1 MAATEFR
8 RRLRSSLTVTAVL
21 LVVFGEFVLLTA
33 VYRRPADVHRQRV
46 TQAQLAGTLWAVHT
60 PTAPVIAQVDQAI
73 QALNADGVSSHE
85 LAPLRAAART
95 LTTQPTS
102 VAALDRVRSADNAL
116 GTTLANRQR
125 DIDDEAET
133 IYVVLLALASIGWF
147 GWFRRVVRKQR
158 ELQRTL
164 TEQTAH
170 AAGEA
175 KLASLVR
182 NASDVIAV
190 IDLESTIAYVSPSS
204 ASVLGAAPEALLA
217 SRFTDLLHPD
227 DINHFVEV
235 LTTTSPDS
243 EQPLNVRVRRSGRD
257 QIHAEG
263 VIRNL
268 LDDPAV
274 GGIVVTL
281 RDVTERRM
289 LEEQLTHQALHD
301 SLTGLANRRLF
312 ADRLAHALERRGDRM
327 EPQAVLFV
335 DLDDFKT
342 VNDSLGHGIGDKV
355 LAEIGSR
362 IGDLL
367 RAGDTV
373 ARVGGD
379 EFAVLL
385 EGATIEEA
393 KQAAERLIEAI
404 SAPIVLDA
412 VTVQISASI
421 GITLAIPG
429 EVTAEDALRN
439 SDLAMYWA
447 KESGKS
453 TTAVYES
460 RLHTEALER
469 LQLRADLQH
478 ALRSDELVL
487 HYQPEIDLAT
497 GDITGVEALIRWEH
511 PTRGLLPP
519 VSFVPMAEETR
530 LITSLDRWVLMTACR
545 TAAELQDDPRAITM
559 SVNVSVAYLDHP
571 ELVPT
576 VAEALRVNGVRP
588 GQLVLEITESA
599 VLGDFEAV
607 APRLAALRG
616 MGVRI
621 AIDDFGTGYSSLAYL
636 SHLDVDI
643 LKIDK
648 SFVDR
653 ITIDPQAAA
662 VTEAI
667 IAIGKS
673 LQLETIAEG
682 VEDAGQAQWL
692 RESGCSVGQGFVWSK
707 PLPIAALRTALRD
720 GLPAS
725 AGDTRTSVSSAA
737 RPT

>member
-1 MAATEFR
+1 MVTTEYR
-8 RRLRSSLTVTAVL
+8 RRLRSALTVTAVL
-21 LVVFGEFVLLTA
+21 LVVFGEFMLLTA
-33 VYRRPADVHRQRV
+33 VYRRPANVHRQRV
-46 TQAQLAGTLWAVHT
+46 TQAQLAGTLWAART
-60 PTAPVIAQVDQAI
+60 PTPAIVANAEQADRTLHS
-73 QALNADGVSSHE
+73 QGVSSHG
-85 LAPLRAAART
+85 LRGLDAAVTALRA
-95 LTTQPTS
+95 QPES
-102 VAALDRVRSADNAL
+102 VSALNRVRSADTAL
-116 GTTLANRQR
+116 GTTLSSRQR
-125 DIDDEAET
+125 TIDDEAET
-133 IYVVLLALASIGWF
+133 IYVILLALASIGWF

-158 ELQRTL
+158 ALQRTL
-164 TEQTAH
+164 TEQTAQ
-170 AAGEA
+170 AEGEA
-175 KLASLVR
+175 KLAALVR

-190 IDLESTIAYVSPSS
+190 IDAESTISYVSPSS
-204 ASVLGAAPEALLA
+204 ALVLGAVPEDLLA

-227 DINHFVEV
+227 DINHFVHV
-235 LTTTSPDS
+235 VTTTSPDS
-243 EQPLNVRVRRSGRD
+243 EQQINVRVRRSGRD

-263 VIRNL
+263 VVRNL
-268 LDDPAV
+268 LGDPTV
-274 GGIVVTL
+274 GGIVVTI

-312 ADRLAHALERRGDRM
+312 ADRLAHALERRGERM
-327 EPQAVLFV
+327 QPQAVLFV

-342 VNDSLGHGIGDKV
+342 VNDSLGHGAGDAV

-393 KQAAERLIEAI
+393 QDAADRLIEAI
-404 SAPIVLDA
+404 SMPIGLET

-421 GITLAIPG
+421 GITLAVPG
-429 EVTAEDALRN
+429 EVNAEEALRN
-439 SDLAMYWA
+439 ADLAMYWA
-447 KESGKS
+447 KESGKA
-453 TTAVYES
+453 TKAVYES

-478 ALRSDELVL
+478 ALRSDELIL
-487 HYQPEIDLAT
+487 HYQPEIDLQT
-497 GDITGVEALIRWEH
+497 GAIVGVEALIRWEH

-519 VSFVPMAEETR
+519 VNFVPMAEETR
-530 LITSLDRWVLMTACR
+530 LITSLDRWVLKTACR

-559 SVNVSVAYLDHP
+559 SVNISVAYLDDP
-571 ELVPT
+571 DLVST
-576 VAEALRVNGVRP
+576 VAEALRVNRLRP

-607 APRLAALRG
+607 APRLAALRE
-616 MGVRI
+616 MGVLI

-653 ITIDPQAAA
+653 VTLDRQAAA

-667 IAIGKS
+667 ISIGQS
-673 LQLETIAEG
+673 LQLQTIAEG
-682 VEDAGQAQWL
+682 VEDPGQADWL
-692 RESGCSVGQGFVWSK
+692 RDSGCSIGQGFVWSR
-707 PLPIAALRTALRD
+707 PLAIEALREVLVSRTPM
-720 GLPAS
+720 PAVD
-725 AGDTRTSVSSAA
+725 AREPVAVTR
-737 RPT
+737 PLG